1 MWILHSVSLILLPV
15 PALPSAEI
23 FKRFHIIS
31 LLEPYQDIKQFQL
44 IQEDFTHFR
53 WILNTENHSY
63 ERMIIEY
70 SKKLFGDDSEWK
82 FEYVTELPKL
92 KSGKRKMTVCNIVK

>member
-1 MWILHSVSLILLPV
+1 
-15 PALPSAEI
+15 
-23 FKRFHIIS
+23 
-31 LLEPYQDIKQFQL
+31 
-44 IQEDFTHFR
+44 
-53 WILNTENHSY
+53 
-63 ERMIIEY
+63 MIIEY

>member
-1 MWILHSVSLILLPV
+1 MLYTTDGKPV
-15 PALPSAEI
+15 NY
-23 FKRFHIIS
+23 FYIIS

-44 IQEDFTHFR
+44 IQQDYTHFK

-63 ERMIIEY
+63 EEMIVEY
-70 SKKLFGDDSEWK
+70 SKNLFGKNSEWK